1 MKNFLLLL
9 SLFAFSCTSQSGSAQ
24 GKLDPGAFEKGV
36 AQSGAQIVDV
46 RTPQEF
52 GSGHL
57 DGALNMDISAPKF
70 AENIARLDKNKPV
83 YVYCAVGGRSASAS
97 NYLVKQGFAKVYDL
111 SGGISAWQRA
121 GKKVVK

>member
-1 MKNFLLLL
+1 MRNFLLLL
-9 SLFAFSCTSQSGSAQ
+9 SLFAFSCTSQTGIAQ
-24 GKLDPGAFEKGV
+24 GKLDPGAFEKGM
-36 AQSGAQIVDV
+36 AQEGAQIVDV

-57 DGALNMDISAPKF
+57 NGAVNLDISAPGF

-83 YVYCAVGGRSASAS
+83 YVYCAVGGRSASAAG
-97 NYLVKQGFAKVYDL
+97 YLLQQGFTKVYDL